1 MDYKK
6 KYLKYKSKYL
16 KIKNNLTGGMDM
28 GDFNEEDNSEEEKK
42 TSKSLNPWAKTFV
55 KNTKKSNK
63 SLNPWAKTFVQKDTK
78 KPAEDDNSE
87 EEKKTSYKPKIDN
100 LIFLPSWKKQ
110 LLRYWEQEINEKEFG
125 GFSNF
130 ISYWKE
136 QLKEVIK
143 YKIGSEVRLKET
155 NEIGIIIAETEDDGN
170 GVIYYVVKL
179 DNGKEIPVENI
190 DLEFKNLSDNLSLLP
205 VDDLD
210 FECYLDKIKPTNTLV
225 ITTHNLGGQ
234 TRYLDKNN
242 KEYLTKG
249 RGRMIEN
256 EDGYFLIEELKANLP
271 VPTLDPEV
279 DVHLYQEWQK
289 QCNVGERN
297 FDLAIN
303 MRKKYFNG
311 PDYSSRLGNLARTLN
326 CPPVYLIDT
335 EENEDIRTL
344 SIINIHN
351 MIASDT
357 SSNGQINR
365 LIEILRYI
373 QMRHNNNPN
382 LIIGGDFNFDF
393 FNIEEELNILKETLR
408 KSAKK
413 QVKREAEYLIATLEP
428 LYRYINENF
437 ILFPNT
443 GETTNVWSL
452 EEGEEERK
460 CVDYIMISM
469 NLEDCIDFEETICE
483 VDQLK
488 IGASL
493 FDEEPIFFENDFD
506 HAIVK
511 LKIVWK
517 DNYRVVY

>member
-6 KYLKYKSKYL
+6 KYLKYKNKYL
-16 KIKNNLTGGMDM
+16 RIRNKLTGGMDM
-28 GDFNEEDNSEEEKK
+28 GDFNEEKKK
-42 TSKSLNPWAKTFV
+42 TSKLLNPWAKTFVQKTKKPLNPWAKTFV
-55 KNTKKSNK
+55 KNTKK
-63 SLNPWAKTFVQKDTK
+63 
-78 KPAEDDNSE
+78 PAE

-110 LLRYWEQEINEKEFG
+110 LLRYWGEEINKKEFG

-136 QLKEVIK
+136 QLREVIK
-143 YKIGSEVRLKET
+143 YKIGSEVRIKET
-155 NEIGIIIAETEDDGN
+155 NETGIIIAETKDEGN

-179 DNGKEIPVENI
+179 DNGKNIPVENV
-190 DLEFKNLSDNLSLLP
+190 DLEFKNLSDNLALLP

-234 TRYLDKNN
+234 TKYLDKNN
-242 KEYLTKG
+242 KKYLTEK
-249 RGRMIEN
+249 RGRMVEN
-256 EDGYFLIEELKANLP
+256 GDGYFLIEELNANLP
-271 VPTLDPEV
+271 VPILDPEV

-289 QCNVGERN
+289 QCNIGERD

-311 PDYSSRLGNLARTLN
+311 PDYSSRLGNSARTLD
-326 CPPVYLIDT
+326 CPPIYLIDT
-335 EENEDIRTL
+335 EENEYIRTL

-351 MIASDT
+351 MIVSNT
-357 SSNGQINR
+357 SSRGQIDR
-365 LIEILRYI
+365 LIEILTYI

-393 FNIEEELNILKETLR
+393 FNIEKELNILKETLT
-408 KSAKK
+408 KSLKK
-413 QVKREAEYLIATLEP
+413 QVKKEAEYLETILEP

-437 ILFPNT
+437 ILFPNK
-443 GETTNVWSL
+443 GEITNVWSL
-452 EEGEEERK
+452 KDGEEDRK
-460 CVDYIMISM
+460 GVDYIIISK
-469 NLEDCIDFEETICE
+469 NLEECIDLDETIYE
-483 VDQLK
+483 VDQSK

-493 FDEEPIFFENDFD
+493 FDEKAIFFKNDFD